1 MNITANE
8 TLMDRTT
15 TTREMW
21 HAERRNRF
29 IIRKREKEY
38 AKRAYYMGSGYSHD
52 SVFVPNMPCPS
63 NGAWIKLIRK
73 QQEVAGK
80 LFDHCRELRHNRRLN
95 RLVNILSDRYVITHK
110 ADLHSARVFFK
121 WVKDGETEE
130 ELIAHV
136 AKKMNLTPR

>member
-8 TLMDRTT
+8 TLMDRS
-15 TTREMW
+15 TTREVW

-29 IIRKREKEY
+29 IVRKREAEC
-38 AKRAYYMGSGYSHD
+38 AKRAYYMAMRHD
-52 SVFVPNMPCPS
+52 GIFVPNMPCPTD
-63 NGAWIKLIRK
+63 NGWLKVLRK

-80 LFDHCRELRHNRRLN
+80 LFNHCRELRLNRRLN
-95 RLVNILSDRYVITHK
+95 RLVGILSGRYMISHK
-110 ADLHSARVFFK
+110 ADLYSARVFFQ

-136 AKKMNLTPR
+136 AKTMNLTPR